1 MKSKKKSLTYTAE
14 FRASAVKLA
23 IEADQPKAQ
32 TARELGININTL
44 HTWVDKYHKANQSNQ
59 PSAVQVD
66 EKHLY
71 DQLKELKRENHKLK
85 EERDILKKAAAYF
98 ASHSS

>member
-1 MKSKKKSLTYTAE
+1 MKPKIKSPTYTPE

-23 IEADQPKAQ
+23 IETDQPKAA

-44 HTWVDKYHKANQSNQ
+44 HTWVNQYHKTSQ
-59 PSAVQVD
+59 PNPTQVD

-71 DQLKELKRENHKLK
+71 DQLKELKKENHKLK

-98 ASHSS
+98 ASHST

>member
-1 MKSKKKSLTYTAE
+1 MKPKKKSPTYTAE

-23 IEADQPKAQ
+23 IEADQPKAE

-44 HTWVDKYHKANQSNQ
+44 HTWVDKYHKASQ
-59 PSAVQVD
+59 PSSIQVD

-71 DQLKELKRENHKLK
+71 DQLKDLKRENHKLR

-98 ASHSS
+98 ASQSL